1 MSDDLEQEV
10 ARHYGRGD
18 ITKPIL
24 DGLKSAG
31 VDIDS
36 LSLEDLAPVDEF
48 HIGGRA
54 ASEYVLAKLALTPDD
69 HVLDIGC
76 GIGGTSR
83 YMAKAFGCRVSGIDL
98 TPEFIDTA
106 RSLNERTGLA
116 DRVAFEVASALDL
129 PFEDATFDAAI
140 TFHVAMNIK
149 DRPKLYAEAARVLKP
164 GTKFCI
170 YDVMRGKTGTLRYP
184 TPWAETAETSHL
196 TSPDEMQDL
205 LAEAGFTV
213 DEVEDRSEF
222 GIAFFRRRL
231 AAAAEGPP
239 PIGLHLLMGPTA
251 REKFSNLLQ
260 SLEAGAVAPVVMI
273 ARREQ

>member
-1 MSDDLEQEV
+1 MSDDLERAV

-31 VDIDS
+31 VDVDG

-54 ASEYVLAKLALTPDD
+54 ASEYVLAKLALTPDH

-76 GIGGTSR
+76 GIGGTAR
-83 YMAKAFGCRVSGIDL
+83 FMAKAYGCRVSGVDL
-98 TPEFIDTA
+98 TPDYIETA
-106 RSLNERTGLA
+106 KRLSELTRLA
-116 DRVAFEVASALDL
+116 DRVSFEVASALDL

-149 DRPKLYAEAARVLKP
+149 DRPALYAEAARVLKP
-164 GTKFCI
+164 GAQFCI
-170 YDVMRGKTGTLRYP
+170 YDVMRGDRGSVRYP
-184 TPWAETAETSHL
+184 APWAETAETSHL
-196 TSPDEMQDL
+196 TTPDEMRDL
-205 LAEAGFTV
+205 LGEAGFTV
-213 DEVEDRSEF
+213 DEVEDRSEA
-222 GIAFFRRRL
+222 GIAFFRQRV

-239 PIGLHLLMGPTA
+239 PVGLHLLMGPTA
-251 REKFSNLLQ
+251 REKFTNMLQ

-273 ARREQ
+273 ARRAS

>member
-1 MSDDLEQEV
+1 MSDDLEQAV

-31 VDIDS
+31 VDIDG
-36 LSLEDLAPVDEF
+36 LKLEDLAPVDEF

-54 ASEYVLAKLALTPDD
+54 ASEYVLTKLALTPGD

-76 GIGGTSR
+76 GIGGTAR
-83 YMAKAFGCRVSGIDL
+83 YMAKAFGCRVTGIDL
-98 TPEFIDTA
+98 TPEFIETA
-106 RSLNERTGLA
+106 RSLSERTGLA

-129 PFEDATFDAAI
+129 PFNDATFDAAI
-140 TFHVAMNIK
+140 TFHVAMNIT

-164 GTKFCI
+164 GAKFCI
-170 YDVMRGKTGTLRYP
+170 YDVMRGKTGTLRFP

-196 TSPDEMQDL
+196 TSPEEMQDL
-205 LAEAGFTV
+205 LVEAGFTV
-213 DEVEDRSEF
+213 NEVEDRSEA
-222 GIAFFRRRL
+222 GIAFFRQRL
-231 AAAAEGPP
+231 AAAADGPP
-239 PIGLHLLMGPTA
+239 AVGLHLLMGPTA